1 LNTAITQEFDQT
13 LKELTALRSRL
24 SQLPDAMQNEPFRD
38 ALFAQLNVIEARL
51 AQILRGQKYEIEFDL
66 LRNTAKLLAK
76 AVDEK
81 EVLKAILDGLRHAIY
96 YDAAG
101 IFLISEDEES
111 GTRTIRAQEVRGY
124 SMKQHDHLQQ
134 KIDEGLLGWVVE
146 HQQGIVV
153 DDVLNDPR
161 YFSARPATN
170 SEAIAPII
178 SKGEVIGCINIEA
191 DRKAAFF
198 DDSLYFLENLAS
210 LAAIAL
216 DQAKTH
222 KELVEARE
230 LEKELEIARTIQTK
244 LLPDENPVV
253 KGYDIAGL
261 NVPSQSVGGDY
272 YDYIQITPGDLGM
285 VVADVAG
292 KGVPAGLVMA
302 GMRAALRA
310 RVETVYSIR
319 HVIRDINTFL
329 YESTGAERFVTAF
342 YCVLNLELGQITYV
356 NAGHNYP
363 FILHTD
369 GEVEWLVDGG
379 PLLGAVEEADYT
391 MATAEMEEGAILVMY
406 TDGIVEAGGQKGEE
420 FGEQRVVE
428 LVKSLANAPADRIA
442 KTLER
447 EAVLFNRSSRGLD
460 DRTVI
465 VVKRT

>member
-1 LNTAITQEFDQT
+1 MNTAITQEFDQT
-13 LKELTALRSRL
+13 LKELAALRSKL
-24 SQLPDAMQNEPFRD
+24 FQLPDAQTDASFRD

-76 AVDEK
+76 AVEEK
-81 EVLKAILDGLRHAIY
+81 EVLKAILDGLRRAIY
-96 YDAAG
+96 YDAGG
-101 IFLISEDEES
+101 IFLISEDDES

-134 KIDEGLLGWVVE
+134 KIDEGLLGWVIE
-146 HQQGIVV
+146 HQRGVVV

-178 SKGEVIGCINIEA
+178 SKGEVVGCINIES
-191 DRKAAFF
+191 DQKAAFF
-198 DDSLYFLENLAS
+198 DDSLHFLENLAS

-222 KELVEARE
+222 HELLEARE

-244 LLPDENPVV
+244 LLPKENPNIN
-253 KGYDIAGL
+253 GYDISGL
-261 NVPSQSVGGDY
+261 NVPSQSIGGDY
-272 YDYIQITPGDLGM
+272 YDFMQLTPGDLGM
-285 VVADVAG
+285 IIADVAG

-302 GMRAALRA
+302 GLRAALRA
-310 RVETVYSIR
+310 RVETVFSMR
-319 HVIRDINTFL
+319 HVIKDINTFL
-329 YESTGAERFVTAF
+329 FESTGPERFVTAF
-342 YCVLNLELGQITYV
+342 YCVLNNELGQITYV

-363 FILHTD
+363 FILHVD
-369 GEVEWLVDGG
+369 GEIEWLIDGG
-379 PLLGAVEEADYT
+379 PLLGAVEDAEYS
-391 MATAEMEEGAILVMY
+391 MATAQLEKGAVLVMY

-420 FGEQRVVE
+420 FGEQRVID
-428 LVKSLANAPADRIA
+428 LVKSLASAPAERIA

-447 EAVLFNRSSRGLD
+447 EAVLFNRSQRGLD